1 MVLTPIHGFRC
12 LSSNLS
18 RLFTFQIP
26 MKNFKMEN
34 TIEFAPAI
42 PLSEPPDIQKR
53 IQELREYLD
62 PTHVNY
68 QREEQHVNVEAAVK
82 LYEEGKINGEEHI
95 YIMDGK
101 VVSREETFRQ
111 KAFSWMEDST
121 NSP

>member
-1 MVLTPIHGFRC
+1 
-12 LSSNLS
+12 
-18 RLFTFQIP
+18 
-26 MKNFKMEN
+26 MEN

-82 LYEEGKINGEEHI
+82 LSEEGKINGEEHI